1 MDLKFI
7 AEYINPTDLIP
18 IILLM
23 LFFVV
28 RNIIVE
34 YKKLKNRL

>member
-1 MDLKFI
+1 MDLTFI
-7 AEYINPTDLIP
+7 AQYINPVYLIP
-18 IILLM
+18 VIVIM

-34 YKKLKNRL
+34 YKNLKKRL

>member
-1 MDLKFI
+1 MDLTII
-7 AEYINPTDLIP
+7 AQYINPVYLIP
-18 IILLM
+18 VIVIM

-34 YKKLKNRL
+34 YKNLKKRL

>member
-1 MDLKFI
+1 MDLTII
-7 AEYINPTDLIP
+7 AQYMNPVYLIP
-18 IILLM
+18 VIVIM

-34 YKKLKNRL
+34 YKNLKKRL

>member
-7 AEYINPTDLIP
+7 AEYINPTYLIP

>member
-1 MDLKFI
+1 MDLTLI
-7 AEYINPTDLIP
+7 AQYVNPVYLIP
-18 IILLM
+18 VIVIM

-34 YKKLKNRL
+34 YKNLKKRL

>member
-1 MDLKFI
+1 MDLTFI
-7 AEYINPTDLIP
+7 EQYINPVYLIP
-18 IILLM
+18 VIVIM

-34 YKKLKNRL
+34 YRNLKKRL

>member
-1 MDLKFI
+1 MDLTII
-7 AEYINPTDLIP
+7 AQYINPVYLIP
-18 IILLM
+18 VIIIM

-34 YKKLKNRL
+34 YKNLKKRL